1 LANRRPQ
8 AFRQIVPNDC
18 SPFGGL
24 ERQPVTTS
32 EQLRSRP
39 TGEGPGAVRLSRRDA
54 EDLLRLLRILSS
66 GLMENSP
73 STIDRA
79 EFVRVAR
86 TVLTHRQERL
96 DLLPPD
102 MFGEPAWDMLVQLY
116 ASGNRSAADPR
127 GLAKAS
133 GVPSSIA
140 RRWIDY
146 LEQHELLVR
155 QVEDG
160 VESLGLSSK
169 AVRALDSYFCRV
181 LTGRPSLRE
190 QDRA

>member
-1 LANRRPQ
+1 M
-8 AFRQIVPNDC
+8 
-18 SPFGGL
+18 
-24 ERQPVTTS
+24 TTS

-39 TGEGPGAVRLSRRDA
+39 TGEGPGAVHLSRRDA
-54 EDLLRLLRILSS
+54 EDLLRLLRVLSN

-86 TVLTHRQERL
+86 TVLRHRHERL
-96 DLLPPD
+96 ELLPPD
-102 MFGEPAWDMLVQLY
+102 MFGEPAWEMLVQLY
-116 ASGNRSAADPR
+116 ASGNRSGADPHR
-127 GLAKAS
+127 LAEAR

-160 VESLGLSSK
+160 VESLRLSSK
-169 AVRALDSYFCRV
+169 AVRALDFYFCQI
-181 LTGRPSLRE
+181 LTGKHEWL
-190 QDRA
+190 